1 MDKSGSKA
9 LKPAGDRKGTLISHY
24 PPCTVV
30 LVGFMGCGK
39 SSLARALA
47 SRLHIPATDLDHLL
61 EAREGTTIA
70 QIFATCGEE
79 AFRKLETEVLR
90 DALSNLHTPMIIAT
104 GGGIVTREANRA
116 LLKQAS
122 EEGVLVVYIK
132 AAPEV
137 LAQRIRRQPGLR
149 PLIDGERI
157 LNIEETRARVEEILA
172 VRSPLYEEVANIVV
186 ESGAASVGEIADEII
201 AQFQNV
207 IG

>member
-1 MDKSGSKA
+1 MDKRGSKT
-9 LKPAGDRKGTLISHY
+9 LLPAHGRKGTFISNHS
-24 PPCTVV
+24 PCTVV

-70 QIFATCGEE
+70 QIFATRGEE

-90 DALSNLHTPMIIAT
+90 DALQNMHTPMIIAT

-116 LLKQAS
+116 LLRQAAKS
-122 EEGVLVVYIK
+122 GVLVVYVK
-132 AAPEV
+132 AEPDV
-137 LAQRIRRQPGLR
+137 LAQRIRRQPGSR

-157 LNIEETRARVEEILA
+157 LNHEETRARVEEILA

-186 ESGAASVGEIADEII
+186 ESGTASISEIADEII
-201 AQFQNV
+201 AHFKV
-207 IG
+207 